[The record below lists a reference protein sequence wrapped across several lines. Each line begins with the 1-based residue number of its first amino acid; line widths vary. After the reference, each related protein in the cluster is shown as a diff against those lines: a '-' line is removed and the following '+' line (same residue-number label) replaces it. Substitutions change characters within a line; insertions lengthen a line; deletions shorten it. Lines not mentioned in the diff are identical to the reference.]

1 MKRFALE
8 ENKLSTLQNMQ
19 FVSLKPNIFWKRT
32 EAQLSKGNMI

>member
-8 ENKLSTLQNMQ
+8 ENKLSTLQNMH